1 MDSKKRHEMA
11 TNELSDWIGQIP
23 DFLKQYRNQLLGLIL
38 VAVGLISWP
47 ILNRWRQETDFSAE
61 TELSQ
66 TLDSLEMGKFL
77 AIRPPSQN
85 NPQDMGAESF
95 LITANNLAEQAKK
108 APTKDLAALAL
119 IKRGQALRTDLLYR
133 KEIITEDAAA
143 SQIKQAQEAYQ
154 QAFDKAALP
163 TVKAMAQ
170 FGLGICS
177 EELGQLEQAREIYQ
191 KIADDASYAGTP
203 LPAAAK
209 GRIEKM
215 ADNNAKYT
223 FIEKPKATSI
233 MELPA
238 TPAAATGLPQ
248 AGPRVVKDKPV
259 QTAPPKTES
268 PKQEQK

>member
-1 MDSKKRHEMA
+1 MDSKERHELA

-38 VAVGLISWP
+38 VVVGLISWP
-47 ILNRWRQETDFSAE
+47 ILNRWRQESDFVAK

-66 TLDSLEMGKFL
+66 TLDSLEVDKFL
-77 AIRPPSQN
+77 AVRPPSQGT
-85 NPQDMGAESF
+85 PQDTGAESF
-95 LITANNLAEQAKK
+95 LITAGNLAEQAKK

-119 IKRGQALRTDLLYR
+119 IKQGQALRTDLLYR
-133 KEIITEDAAA
+133 KDIVTEDAAV

-163 TVKAMAQ
+163 TLKAMAQ

-177 EELGQLEQAREIYQ
+177 EELGQPEQAREIYK

-209 GRIEKM
+209 DRIEKM
-215 ADNNAKYT
+215 ADNTAKYT
-223 FIEKPKATSI
+223 FVEKPTAPM
-233 MELPA
+233 MEAPA
-238 TPAAATGLPQ
+238 AQAAATQLPQ
-248 AGPRVVKDKPV
+248 AGSGTVKGKPV

-268 PKQEQK
+268 PKPEQK

>member
-23 DFLKQYRNQLLGLIL
+23 EFLKQYRNQIIGLVL
-38 VAVGLISWP
+38 VAVGLLSWP
-47 ILNRWRQETDFSAE
+47 ILNRWRQETDFAAE
-61 TELSQ
+61 VELSQ

-77 AIRPPSQN
+77 AVRPPSQN
-85 NPQDMGAESF
+85 NPQDAGAESF
-95 LITANNLAEQAKK
+95 LVTANNLAEQAKK

-133 KEIITEDAAA
+133 KEIIAEDAAA

-191 KIADDASYAGTP
+191 KIADDTSYAGTP

-209 GRIEKM
+209 SRIEEM

-223 FIEKPKATSI
+223 FIEKPKPPTV
-233 MELPA
+233 MELPSI
-238 TPAAATGLPQ
+238 TGLPR
-248 AGPRVVKDKPV
+248 AEPGAVKAAPV
-259 QTAPPKTES
+259 QAVPPETES
-268 PKQEQK
+268 PKQEQE